1 MERKS
6 WGHGNEATEE
16 RPKEKQ
22 ECDALEEMSKEE
34 RIHCAKCGRQ
44 ILKTDNYCMY
54 CRTPTRTKSF

>member
-1 MERKS
+1 M
-6 WGHGNEATEE
+6 
-16 RPKEKQ
+16 KESK
-22 ECDALEEMSKEE
+22 EMKNNKKKHNDKLSSKEE